1 MSRML
6 RTEHQQAV
14 AMIGLNSHKELR
26 KAFDE
31 SIYRKAWLID
41 GKLAAIGGITG
52 PVLAAFGAVW
62 LAFSSEATKYPLAMV
77 KLMRNQ
83 LDEIMLVKRL
93 LVTPMLEG
101 DTAAERFAIFLG
113 FVPATEDGKYFYPS
127 AVSRYG
133 RKEVARQ
140 LKEIQDRVPLGT
152 GYAKVMQYRQIEA
165 D

>member
-1 MSRML
+1 
-6 RTEHQQAV
+6 
-14 AMIGLNSHKELR
+14 
-26 KAFDE
+26 
-31 SIYRKAWLID
+31 
-41 GKLAAIGGITG
+41 
-52 PVLAAFGAVW
+52 
-62 LAFSSEATKYPLAMV
+62 MV
-77 KLMRNQ
+77 KLMRQQ
-83 LDEIMLVKRL
+83 LDEIMRVKRL

-113 FVPATEDGKYFYPS
+113 FVPAVENGDYFYPP